1 MDVYEYIKKKNN
13 KKNNKLSD
21 KFSKVLTKILI
32 TIIFV
37 FVSIIYVKKSDDNL
51 KLYKK
56 NVFETTISFNQ
67 ANKFLSKFLGTK
79 KRIPLIKDAY
89 VFNEANK
96 TQEKFLNGAKITYTS
111 ITPIKALESGVVV
124 FIGEKDNLGK
134 TIIVQG
140 TDEYDIWY
148 SNVSDFTLNMY
159 DYIEKD
165 SIIGNS
171 NEVIITISKNGN
183 FIDYEEYQNKA

>member
-21 KFSKVLTKILI
+21 KFSNVLTKILI

-56 NVFETTISFNQ
+56 NVFETTISFNR
-67 ANKFLSKFLGTK
+67 ANQFLSKFLGTK
-79 KRIPLIKDAY
+79 KKIPLIKDAY

-96 TQEKFLNGAKITYTS
+96 TQEKFLNGTKITYTS

-134 TIIVQG
+134 TIIIQG

-148 SNVSDFTLNMY
+148 SNVSDFNLNMY

-183 FIDYEEYQNKA
+183 FIDYEKYQNKA